1 MTEHVKVLQ
10 TAREQM
16 VKARRDLA
24 KVLAEPYDARNT
36 PQSRTTLIEVEN
48 VIHQIDEAIAD
59 EWKLAPTARTKELSA
74 DDPYGDGYQ

>member
-1 MTEHVKVLQ
+1 
-10 TAREQM
+10 
-16 VKARRDLA
+16 
-24 KVLAEPYDARNT
+24 
-36 PQSRTTLIEVEN
+36 LIEVEN